1 MANPQHLAI
10 LNRGVS
16 HWNSWRRTP
25 SEERPDLRGAKLGN
39 RNLQGIDFRD
49 ANLYRASLWKA
60 DLSDADLSDADC
72 SSVTL
77 NGAVLCRA
85 NLTRTNLRYSRIV
98 AANLDGAIVCDAFLY
113 GSSIWNL
120 QGQPAEQKDLVI
132 TPQSEPRITVDDMEV
147 AQFVFLLMRNDK
159 IRNVLN
165 TITTK
170 VVLILGRFSEERLEV
185 LNAIRGRLRGMDLL
199 PVLFD
204 FKKPNQTTV
213 ETVEALAHLARF
225 VIADL
230 TDAKSILQELRGIVP
245 HRPMLA
251 VQTIILA
258 SQDEPG
264 MFDFFLQYPWVLGPF
279 RYTNARLLLEKLES
293 HVVSPAVAKANELQ
307 GRLRSSRDSK
317 GGSTP

>member
-1 MANPQHLAI
+1 MWKEKMANPQHLAI
-10 LNRGVS
+10 LNTGVNS
-16 HWNSWRRTP
+16 WNSWRR
-25 SEERPDLRGAKLGN
+25 SHCDERPDLRGAELAN
-39 RNLQGIDFRD
+39 RNLQGVNFRD
-49 ANLYRASLWKA
+49 ANLYRASLWRA
-60 DLSDADLSDADC
+60 DLSESDLSGADC

-85 NLTRTNLRYSRIV
+85 NLSRTNLRYSRIV
-98 AANLDGAIVCDAFLY
+98 AANLDGAIICDAFLY
-113 GSSIWNL
+113 GSSIWNI

-132 TPQSEPRITVDDMEV
+132 TPKSEPRITVDDMEV

-170 VVLILGRFSEERLEV
+170 VVLILGRFSEERLAV
-185 LNAIRGRLRGMDLL
+185 LNAVRSRLRELNLL

-204 FKKPNQTTV
+204 FERPNQTTV

-230 TDAKSILQELRGIVP
+230 TDARSVLQELRGIVP
-245 HRPMLA
+245 HRPTLA
-251 VQTIILA
+251 VQTVILA

-264 MFDFFLQYPWVLGPF
+264 MFDFFLQFPWVLGPF
-279 RYTNARLLLEKLES
+279 RYSDSQSLLQKLDS

-307 GRLRSSRDSK
+307 GRLRPSPQ
-317 GGSTP
+317 GS